1 LRRLTTLAQ
10 VAAVAGFLASNRAG
24 AVRDSRTSSSDR
36 LCLTSP
42 STEVAGMT
50 FRGWPVEALEFFEG
64 LEADN
69 SKSYWQQNRDVYE
82 SLVRAPMEQLLDE
95 LAPEFGEG
103 RIFRPY
109 RDIRFSPDK
118 SPYKTNIAAMIGDGY
133 IQLTADGLGAG
144 SGMWEMAPDQL
155 ERYRAAVSKDRS
167 GGKLVDLV
175 AKASAD
181 GLEVTG
187 HEVLK
192 SAPRGYPKDHP
203 RIELLRY
210 KGLITWREWP
220 AGAWLGTRRVK
231 DRVVEFLRL
240 SKPLNDWLRTH
251 VGPSTIPE
259 RRR

>member
-1 LRRLTTLAQ
+1 
-10 VAAVAGFLASNRAG
+10 
-24 AVRDSRTSSSDR
+24 
-36 LCLTSP
+36 
-42 STEVAGMT
+42 MT
-50 FRGWPVEALEFFEG
+50 FRGWPAEALEFFEG

-69 SKSYWQQNRDVYE
+69 SKTYWERNRDVYD
-82 SLVRAPMEQLLDE
+82 SMVRAPMENLLEE

-109 RDIRFSPDK
+109 RDVRFSPDK
-118 SPYKTNIAAMIGDGY
+118 SPYKTNIGAVIGDGY
-133 IQLTADGLGAG
+133 IQLTADGLGVG

-155 ERYRAAVSKDRS
+155 ERYRVAVSEDRP

-175 AKASAD
+175 AKASAA
-181 GLEVTG
+181 GVEVTG

-192 SAPRGYPKDHP
+192 TAPRGYPKDHP
-203 RIELLRY
+203 RIELLRC

-220 AGAWLGTRRVK
+220 AAAWLGTRRAK
-231 DRVVEFLRL
+231 DRVIEFLRL

-251 VGPSTIPE
+251 VGPSTQPE